1 MLRPS
6 RRPGSYWAQVG
17 LRNVNAGTT
26 NPPPPPRR
34 AQQGTPAGRQGL
46 SGGGGGCPQVP
57 APVLLPATPHPPV
70 CPKSQL
76 GARRAGAVTPSESGV
91 PPSCYVADD
100 VEVSSSRT
108 VCHCVPATLMLCSR
122 RALSGHRHSRPQS
135 ATGVQLTTFHLEML
149 LSQHYEDGADRQ
161 KKWEDVGQEIV
172 RRQVVNMLNM
182 RGMSSSWLGL
192 SPRWS
197 ICSI

>member
-1 MLRPS
+1 MSLQIPTTLLLRPS

-57 APVLLPATPHPPV
+57 APVLLPATPPPPV

-91 PPSCYVADD
+91 PPSCYVADH
-100 VEVSSSRT
+100 VEVSSCT
-108 VCHCVPATLMLCSR
+108 VCHCVPATLMLCCR

-172 RRQVVNMLNM
+172 RRH
-182 RGMSSSWLGL
+182 
-192 SPRWS
+192 
-197 ICSI
+197 

>member
-1 MLRPS
+1 MTTIPLTRTPLEPSTPSPSARTGSPPQQQFNPQRLSLQIPTTLLLRPS

-26 NPPPPPRR
+26 NPPPPPPRR

-57 APVLLPATPHPPV
+57 APVLLPATPLPPPLPPV

-91 PPSCYVADD
+91 PPSCYVADH
-100 VEVSSSRT
+100 VEVSSSCT
-108 VCHCVPATLMLCSR
+108 VCHYCASHP
-122 RALSGHRHSRPQS
+122 
-135 ATGVQLTTFHLEML
+135 
-149 LSQHYEDGADRQ
+149 
-161 KKWEDVGQEIV
+161 DV
-172 RRQVVNMLNM
+172 M
-182 RGMSSSWLGL
+182 
-192 SPRWS
+192 
-197 ICSI
+197 